1 MTTIPDTLQATF
13 LKGGAR
19 PSKIPTPFVVR
30 CRQIETG
37 RKLPLTL
44 NERAIAYIVSSEH
57 FASVVDAV
65 SR

>member
-1 MTTIPDTLQATF
+1 MTTIPPALQAAF
-13 LKGGAR
+13 LKGNVR
-19 PSKIPTPFVVR
+19 PAKSPSPFVVR

-44 NERAIAYIVSSEH
+44 NERAIAYIVSAEH
-57 FASVVDAV
+57 FASVVETV